1 MLLWV
6 LFRSTGQKNNGSAEK
21 MNITNTNVLRN
32 AQPLIISSTTLVPGD
47 VVIIEAGNVVPADI
61 RLLESFNL
69 SIDESSLTGES
80 FPVDKNVWT

>member
-1 MLLWV
+1 
-6 LFRSTGQKNNGSAEK
+6 

-32 AQPLIISSTTLVPGD
+32 AQPLIISSTTLVHGD